1 MLSLLL
7 CIYHYNIYCYVCR
20 KTKCGSGM
28 QSALSRIAIWLVF
41 LLFIEILLVF
51 YTSLDFFNCTTCKFH
66 IFHFYF
72 GFHLV
77 SKTHIDQFVSK
88 HIKYLIIS
96 SSSNTFCRVFFVSF
110 KYLFMYSV
118 YIYIFICIYLQEFS
132 QRYRDREGER
142 QNRRERKVSRI
153 NCIYQIFYFLFK

>member
-1 MLSLLL
+1 MKILKK
-7 CIYHYNIYCYVCR
+7 YHTVYNILYFFNKPNQLILFIIIIMYIYCYVYR

-41 LLFIEILLVF
+41 LLFYWNFVGILYLYVRF
-51 YTSLDFFNCTTCKFH
+51 IRKYIHIHYVSLDFFNCTTCKFH

-72 GFHLV
+72 GFLLV

-110 KYLFMYSV
+110 KY
-118 YIYIFICIYLQEFS
+118 
-132 QRYRDREGER
+132 
-142 QNRRERKVSRI
+142 
-153 NCIYQIFYFLFK
+153 